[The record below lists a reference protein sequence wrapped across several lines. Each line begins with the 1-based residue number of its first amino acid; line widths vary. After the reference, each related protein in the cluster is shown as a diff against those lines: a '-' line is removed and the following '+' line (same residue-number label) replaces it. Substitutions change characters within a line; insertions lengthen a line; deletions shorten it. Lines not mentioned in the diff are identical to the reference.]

1 MRFHLFLR
9 VLILR
14 TQIFSSL
21 TFPTS
26 SFCSITH
33 GQFLSATLS
42 KQRKLGSIGAHPA
55 LNTVHNSSRICWI
68 EPLSKEALTASLE
81 CGQHTFAFS
90 NESSLSEWRSLGRFQ
105 ALVVQPN
112 GRISDENTKDD
123 FGRWIQLNSSRA
135 QNEALTLAGQESL
148 VVLDAADWK
157 IIPAENMIAA
167 YQTSQTKLLAV
178 VSSVT
183 EAKVLHLVAL
193 FAGSK

>member
-1 MRFHLFLR
+1 M
-9 VLILR
+9 
-14 TQIFSSL
+14 
-21 TFPTS
+21 
-26 SFCSITH
+26 
-33 GQFLSATLS
+33 
-42 KQRKLGSIGAHPA
+42 
-55 LNTVHNSSRICWI
+55 
-68 EPLSKEALTASLE
+68 E
-81 CGQHTFAFS
+81 CGQNTFAFS